1 MSLDPVN
8 FITRSPLESLS
19 IRYSNE
25 LTEFIADKVF
35 PPVIQSKRSFKVWQ
49 ADTSNMR
56 ARVTLKANDAEAD
69 TLDYGGFYT
78 NRDAQPHKISA
89 KWDPADEID
98 ADRPVADI
106 ENESAMAITEALML
120 AREVEAA
127 TLATTSGNYPSDL
140 TAALTGGT
148 DTWLDAGGDPAL
160 NSKTARLAVRA
171 RCGKEAN
178 AMALSRTGLANL
190 QQNPAL
196 KDQLK
201 YTSAGSIP
209 VEMLKNVLMV
219 QHIFVGGAQNNT
231 NMEGNSTQTLS
242 DVWNDSAL
250 FFVYDPTPR
259 LRKVCYGQ
267 GYMRNQLYSY
277 RYQLNERGSGDGRIQ
292 KLEMGW
298 TYIQAAGAVVSS
310 SDGDFAAGYLLR
322 NIF

>member
-8 FITRSPLESLS
+8 FITRSPLETLS

-35 PPVIQSKRSFKVWQ
+35 TPVIQSKRQFKIWQ

-69 TLDYGGFYT
+69 VLDFGGFYT
-78 NRDAQPHKISA
+78 NRDTQPHKA
-89 KWDPADEID
+89 AYKWDPADLID
-98 ADRPVADI
+98 ADRPVSDI
-106 ENESAMAITEALML
+106 ETEGAMAITEALML

-127 TLATTSGNYPSDL
+127 TLATTSSLYPSDL
-140 TAALTGGT
+140 TATLAAG
-148 DTWLDAGGDPAL
+148 DTWLNSNGDPAL

-178 AMALSRTGLANL
+178 AMAISRTGFANL
-190 QQNPAL
+190 QQSPAL

-201 YTSAGSIP
+201 YTSSGSIP
-209 VEMLKNVLMV
+209 LEMLKNVLMV
-219 QHIFVGGAQNNT
+219 QEIFVGGAQNNT
-231 NMEGNSTQTLS
+231 NMEGNATQTLS
-242 DVWNDSAL
+242 DVWDDSAL
-250 FFVYDPTPR
+250 FFVYDPSPR

-267 GYMRNQLYSY
+267 GYMRNQLYSH
-277 RYQLNERGSGDGRIQ
+277 RWQEEARGSGDGRIQ

-298 TYIQAAGAVVSS
+298 TYIQAAGAVISS
-310 SDGDFAAGYLLR
+310 SDADFAAGYLLK